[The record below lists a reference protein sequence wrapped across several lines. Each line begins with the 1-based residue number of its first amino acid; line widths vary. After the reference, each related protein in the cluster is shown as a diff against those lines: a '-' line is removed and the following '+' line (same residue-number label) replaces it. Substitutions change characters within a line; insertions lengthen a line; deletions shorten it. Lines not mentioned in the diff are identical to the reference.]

1 MAKKKRLT
9 FRERKQGKSW
19 EEREPDENYNAE
31 AVEAEKERLAEW
43 EKELPYPED
52 FLADWNLLRKEI
64 DSSPQADNDDDTDE
78 PEQKA

>member
-19 EEREPDENYNAE
+19 EEREPDEAYNAE

-43 EKELPYPED
+43 EKSLPYPAE
-52 FLADWNLLRKEI
+52 FMADWNLLRKKI
-64 DSSPQADNDDDTDE
+64 DSNPQADNESNTDE